1 MAATALS
8 AIKELLDADT
18 YLASVRATGQV
29 ETYFQVAPD
38 GCNLTTGSVII
49 LDHRGEEWDR
59 LTESRQKRLTFGIVA
74 FSNSFQTLDQKIVP
88 AIINVIDDMEQYLT
102 VDNHL
107 EYNLEILGI
116 REGLEEMKDASQNRI
131 FSADIECLLEYQTV
145 RKSSANDIPEVS

>member
-1 MAATALS
+1 MAVSALS
-8 AIKELLDADT
+8 AIKELLDSDT
-18 YLASVRATGQV
+18 YLASLRATGQT
-29 ETYFQVAPD
+29 ETYFQIVPD
-38 GCNLTTGSVII
+38 GCNLTTGSTII

-88 AIINVIDDMEQYLT
+88 AIINIVDDMEQYLQ

-107 EYNLEILGI
+107 EYNLEILSV
-116 REGLEEMKDASQNRI
+116 REGLEDYKDSQQNRV
-131 FSADIECLLEYQTV
+131 FSADIECVLEYQTV